1 MIVLNGPKGAT
12 FLFVSQGACGIAG
25 VVRVNDIV
33 ELDAR
38 LSAKIL
44 LFVCRT
50 QARGP
55 ALIIDI
61 FNHFMPRPYLDR
73 IAKLIP
79 DHVAVTA
86 FPRLDTLV
94 DVDARLRLVESFD
107 GLRQVLSL
115 ANPPLEAIG
124 PPAVAAELARIA
136 NDCLAE
142 ICGKYPH
149 AFPTFIA
156 ALPLNDV
163 DASITEMD
171 RAIGSLGA
179 RGVQLFTNV
188 AGKPLSAPEFRPI
201 FRRMAEHDLPVWIHP
216 MRGPNFPDYVSEKAS
231 EDEIWFSFGWPYETT
246 ACMARL
252 IYSGLFGEL
261 PELKI
266 ISHHMGGMIPYFPAK
281 IKLGFRQ
288 IFYGTIERNPAAE
301 RRDLKKPRSI
311 ISRCSMPTPR
321 SAVNRRRRGVAM
333 PSLVQHIVYL
343 PRTRHSI
350 PSRAGH

>member
-1 MIVLNGPKGAT
+1 M
-12 FLFVSQGACGIAG
+12 
-25 VVRVNDIV
+25 
-33 ELDAR
+33 
-38 LSAKIL
+38 
-44 LFVCRT
+44 
-50 QARGP
+50 
-55 ALIIDI
+55 IIDI

-188 AGKPLSAPEFRPI
+188 AGKPLSA
-201 FRRMAEHDLPVWIHP
+201 
-216 MRGPNFPDYVSEKAS
+216 
-231 EDEIWFSFGWPYETT
+231 
-246 ACMARL
+246 L
-252 IYSGLFGEL
+252 I
-261 PELKI
+261 PAN
-266 ISHHMGGMIPYFPAK
+266 IPAH
-281 IKLGFRQ
+281 GR
-288 IFYGTIERNPAAE
+288 
-301 RRDLKKPRSI
+301 
-311 ISRCSMPTPR
+311 PR
-321 SAVNRRRRGVAM
+321 SADLGPSHARPEFSRLRLGEGLGRRN
-333 PSLVQHIVYL
+333 LVQFRMAL
-343 PRTRHSI
+343 
-350 PSRAGH
+350 